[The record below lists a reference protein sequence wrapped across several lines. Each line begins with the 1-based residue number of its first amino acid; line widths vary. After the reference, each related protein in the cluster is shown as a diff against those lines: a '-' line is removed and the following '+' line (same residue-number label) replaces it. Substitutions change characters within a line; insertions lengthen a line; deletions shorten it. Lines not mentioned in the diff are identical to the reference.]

1 MNNDYTPN
9 ANRALD
15 GAEAAA
21 RRYNHSYIGTEH
33 LLCSIL
39 AIPNCGACRRFR
51 ALDVDPD
58 ELRIQLEQMI
68 GHSENVRMRGEIP
81 VTARTRKILELAKL
95 EARRLQAS
103 AVGTE
108 HIILAILAE
117 GESVAAQILSGHG
130 LTPKTISRR
139 TRSPTSRK
147 ATRTGARRPP
157 RTARRSPRR
166 KARPPRSTSSDATSR
181 PSRARASST
190 RSSAVSRN
198 SRASSRFSPAARR
211 TTPS

>member
-1 MNNDYTPN
+1 MSNDYTPN
-9 ANRALD
+9 ANQALD

-51 ALDVDPD
+51 ALGVDPD

-68 GHSENVRMRGEIP
+68 GHSENVRMRGDIP

-130 LTPKTISRR
+130 LTP
-139 TRSPTSRK
+139 
-147 ATRTGARRPP
+147 
-157 RTARRSPRR
+157 
-166 KARPPRSTSSDATSR
+166 
-181 PSRARASST
+181 
-190 RSSAVSRN
+190 
-198 SRASSRFSPAARR
+198 
-211 TTPS
+211 

>member
-68 GHSENVRMRGEIP
+68 GHSENVRMLGEIP

-117 GESVAAQILSGHG
+117 GESVAAQILAGHG
-130 LTPKTISRR
+130 MSL
-139 TRSPTSRK
+139 
-147 ATRTGARRPP
+147 TRTTTKSRLPPTVRP
-157 RTARRSPRR
+157 RPRR
-166 KARPPRSTSSDATSR
+166 KARPPRSTSSDATS
-181 PSRARASST
+181 P
-190 RSSAVSRN
+190 
-198 SRASSRFSPAARR
+198 P
-211 TTPS
+211 

>member
-1 MNNDYTPN
+1 MSNDYTPN
-9 ANRALD
+9 ANQALD

-51 ALDVDPD
+51 ALGVDPD

-68 GHSENVRMRGEIP
+68 GHSENVRMRGDIP

-130 LTPKTISRR
+130 LTPEAFA
-139 TRSPTSRK
+139 K
-147 ATRTGARRPP
+147 AESQADDEPLP
-157 RTARRSPRR
+157 DEPAPDEP
-166 KARPPRSTSSDATSR
+166 AEHPSDEWK
-181 PSRARASST
+181 PQGLGNFH
-190 RSSAVSRN
+190 VMQV
-198 SRASSRFSPAARR
+198 
-211 TTPS
+211 